1 MAKQKGKGK
10 IMLNNNMPIL
20 NKLRVLIAQKEVA
33 ENRRLSYR
41 QIASEANVSLSI
53 LSSYAMQKVNR
64 FDGETLEKLCRY
76 FNVQPGD
83 LLVLSDVTPHKTPP
97 TKKQKA
103 PRK

>member
-1 MAKQKGKGK
+1 MAKQKGKGR
-10 IMLNNNMPIL
+10 IMRNMPIL

-41 QIASEANVSLSI
+41 QIASEAKVSLSI

-83 LLVLSDVTPHKTPP
+83 LLVLSDVSPRSTSTN
-97 TKKQKA
+97 KKKR
-103 PRK
+103 P

>member
-10 IMLNNNMPIL
+10 IMLNMPIL

-53 LSSYAMQKVNR
+53 LSAYAMQKVNR
-64 FDGETLEKLCRY
+64 FDGDTLEKLCRY
-76 FNVQPGD
+76 FSVQPGD
-83 LLVLSDVTPHKTPP
+83 LLVLSDVSPQETPP
-97 TKKQKA
+97 AKKQKA
-103 PRK
+103 SRK